1 MIRVVYYDSLWY
13 WRGVQTGRFQY
24 TVVRLKGSPEGTI
37 SWKIC
42 MIEGES
48 RMAESD
54 RDYVILTE
62 IVWFRMDHTWDERWA
77 AIPWGIR
84 KKSVCSY
91 LGYYDGIWRSSLLE
105 SYYDYAKGAGPLISI
120 ESIRA
125 DQRAGCCEQASAR
138 GGRWGDQCWS
148 SLVRCRGRLQC
159 IQKQLERKE
168 T

>member
-1 MIRVVYYDSLWY
+1 MVYYDDLWH
-13 WRGVQTGRFQY
+13 WRGVQIGRFEC
-24 TVVRLKGSPEGTI
+24 TVIRLKGSSERTI

-54 RDYVILTE
+54 RYCIILTE

-105 SYYDYAKGAGPLISI
+105 SYYDNAKGARPLISI